1 MTNAQQELLASI
13 LAATADEVNG
23 RAIYSGNRRAVVI
36 RAFSSL
42 FPIVQ
47 QLLGDTFN
55 SAVLLFIQQ
64 ELPEAAEITLW
75 GEHFAD
81 WLARQEDLMSYP
93 YVAAIAALEWH
104 IGALERAADVA
115 IDLGSFQ
122 LLKECSANHL
132 QVIVSPNCIVLE
144 SQLPLYD
151 IWNFHQENSDIHNLD
166 GLNDS
171 IRNPDYVEYLCISRI
186 DWKANIFKLDKSE
199 FNTLLQCQ
207 RGDSIGDI
215 FVSLMQTERD
225 FSDWLSRMLKI
236 GAILGYSAK

>member
-1 MTNAQQELLASI
+1 MTNVQQELLASI
-13 LAATADEVNG
+13 LAATPDEANG
-23 RAIYSGNRRAVVI
+23 MAIYRGNRRAVVV

-42 FPIVQ
+42 FPTVQ

-64 ELPEAAEITLW
+64 EPPEVAEITLW
-75 GEHFAD
+75 GDHFAD

-93 YVAAIAALEWH
+93 YVAAIAALEWQ

-122 LLKECSANHL
+122 LLQECSANDL

-151 IWNFHQENSDIHNLD
+151 IWHLHHGNPDMLD
-166 GLNDS
+166 LGEINDS
-171 IRNPDYVEYLCISRI
+171 IRNPDYFEYLCISRI
-186 DWKANIFKLDKSE
+186 DWKSEIFKLNKIE
-199 FNTLLQCQ
+199 FDLLMQCQ
-207 RGDSIGDI
+207 RGDSISEI
-215 FVSLMQTERD
+215 FVSLMQTKQP

-236 GAILGYSAK
+236 GAILGYFTK